1 MDGLADRGAG
11 GDGVDHDVVPVADIE
26 SGTQPFRCGLLVG
39 VTGADRGGDPPVA
52 EHRGSGQADGT
63 CTDDQH
69 PVGLGDSSAVQC
81 VGGDRKWLDQTG
93 VFECQSRWQG
103 DECVGVHDDLVGHT
117 ARQADAVEDR
127 AVRAEAQVA
136 LVACPATATSR
147 HRFDCDR
154 GAVGGDAAELVAEDH
169 ALGDPAVEQVQVAPA
184 DRRTHHLHA
193 NAVALRPGEG
203 LQGRGAVDDSYCAH
217 RLS

>member
-1 MDGLADRGAG
+1 M
-11 GDGVDHDVVPVADIE
+11 
-26 SGTQPFRCGLLVG
+26 FRCRLLVG

-52 EHRGSGQADGT
+52 EHCGGCQTDGT

-69 PVGLGDSSAVQC
+69 PVGLGDSGAVQR
-81 VGGDRKWLDQTG
+81 VGRDCERFDQTG
-93 VFECQSRWQG
+93 VFERQPRRQR
-103 DECVGVHDDLVGHT
+103 DERIGVHDDFIGHT

-136 LVACPATATSR
+136 LVACPAAATPR
-147 HRFDCDR
+147 HRLDRDR
-154 GAVGGDAAELVAEDH
+154 GAVGCDAAELVTEDH
-169 ALGDPAVEQVQVAPA
+169 PLGDPAVEQVQVAPA

-193 NAVALRPGEG
+193 DAVALRSRER